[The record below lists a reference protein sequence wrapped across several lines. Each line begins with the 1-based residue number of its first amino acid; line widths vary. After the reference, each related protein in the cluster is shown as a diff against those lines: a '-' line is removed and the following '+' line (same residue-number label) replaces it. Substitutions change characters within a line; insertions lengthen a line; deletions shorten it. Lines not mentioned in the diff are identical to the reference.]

1 MEDVGCREGSVLG
14 RPHGVL
20 LRLQWELVL
29 VSILNPLF
37 RNMLLL
43 GFLQQK
49 KMVTFFSSLNFRVI
63 IQTFQ
68 IITNCLPGAQISKL
82 ILD

>member
-1 MEDVGCREGSVLG
+1 MGCREGSVLG
-14 RPHGVL
+14 RPHRVL
-20 LRLQWELVL
+20 LWSQWELVL
-29 VSILNPLF
+29 VSLLNPLF
-37 RNMLLL
+37 RNTLLL

-68 IITNCLPGAQISKL
+68 IITNCLLGAQISKL